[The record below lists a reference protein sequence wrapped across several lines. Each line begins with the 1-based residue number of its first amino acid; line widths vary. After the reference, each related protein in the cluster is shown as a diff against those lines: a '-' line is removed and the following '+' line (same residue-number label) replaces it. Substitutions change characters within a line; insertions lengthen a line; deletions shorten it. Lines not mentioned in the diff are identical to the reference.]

1 MYKLGKKQK
10 ASHKEMREII
20 VKNKER
26 IANDIVSFIK
36 HQQGKPMPRRLIAV
50 IGVSGGVDSALT
62 AALAVK
68 ALGKENIFAVKLP
81 YLGLTSRESFVY
93 ADSLA
98 NSLALP
104 KENIFEIPINEPV
117 DDTLKS
123 LEAAGIKLDSVR
135 IGNVMARQRM
145 NILYAIAGAKN
156 GMVLDT
162 CNKTEILLG
171 YFTRYGD
178 GASDY
183 NPIGG
188 LYKTW
193 VWVLA
198 EYLDVPKEIVQ
209 RIPTAELAEGQTDE
223 NDLGISYEA
232 VDLLFWLL
240 YDKKVSME
248 DLARNY
254 CYPRE
259 VVKMIIKRME
269 TNRFKSELPPVCKIE
284 LYAPTGLI

>member
-10 ASHKEMREII
+10 ALHKEMREIG
-20 VKNKER
+20 VKNKKR
-26 IANDIVSFIK
+26 IINDILSFIK
-36 HQQGKPMPRRLIAV
+36 HQQEKPRLRRPIAV
-50 IGVSGGVDSALT
+50 IGISGGVDSALT

-93 ADSLA
+93 ADSLV

-104 KENIFEIPINEPV
+104 KENVFEIPINEPV
-117 DDTLKS
+117 DDTLKL
-123 LEAAGIKLDSVR
+123 LEAAGIKLDDVR

-193 VWVLA
+193 VLGLA
-198 EYLDVPKEIVQ
+198 EYLGVPKEIVQ

-232 VDLLFWLL
+232 ADLLLWLL
-240 YDKKVSME
+240 CDKKVSVE

-259 VVKMIIKRME
+259 IVRMTVKRVE

-284 LYAPTGLI
+284 L